1 MLLRGGGGATS
12 GKSENKTKECK
23 NSVEILYVENIGKKK
38 KIIDRKATY
47 QALSKKLSEIS
58 LIIFNDEDDEKTT
71 ELKETFRK
79 FIIELNKWQ
88 KLEYDEVR
96 DSKILQEVTSFYDKL
111 QKFVFSDIDW
121 KAYKYTDYAGYY
133 STSRRER
140 CEYYVGENLS
150 LLEQKVDH
158 FDDIC
163 DKVNDNEYADKITK
177 LRKQVDKL
185 KRQYGNKSRI
195 DSNPFESKYNE
206 LKEIFFPKVDSFI
219 IYRQGGVDISGDE
232 SLVPQ
237 VIWYEENQVKDSDL
251 VTKPSDFG
259 VSRFFQSL
267 CKALGDT
274 KVATQ
279 IQECYSKKKNDAY
292 RENLEEDI
300 NKIIK
305 NVVTKKF
312 NELYQWGSEYA
323 FRLRLESARISLSF
337 SKKNTIKEPLALSQQ
352 STGFQ
357 WFFSFFFNFLHS
369 YNLNSGDIVLLDELG
384 GSLSIP
390 TQRDLRKFLKDFAKS
405 KHITFIAAIHTP
417 YMTHHI

>member
-140 CEYYVGENLS
+140 CEYYVGKS
-150 LLEQKVDH
+150 L
-158 FDDIC
+158 
-163 DKVNDNEYADKITK
+163 
-177 LRKQVDKL
+177 
-185 KRQYGNKSRI
+185 
-195 DSNPFESKYNE
+195 
-206 LKEIFFPKVDSFI
+206 
-219 IYRQGGVDISGDE
+219 
-232 SLVPQ
+232 
-237 VIWYEENQVKDSDL
+237 
-251 VTKPSDFG
+251 
-259 VSRFFQSL
+259 
-267 CKALGDT
+267 
-274 KVATQ
+274 
-279 IQECYSKKKNDAY
+279 
-292 RENLEEDI
+292 
-300 NKIIK
+300 
-305 NVVTKKF
+305 
-312 NELYQWGSEYA
+312 
-323 FRLRLESARISLSF
+323 
-337 SKKNTIKEPLALSQQ
+337 
-352 STGFQ
+352 
-357 WFFSFFFNFLHS
+357 
-369 YNLNSGDIVLLDELG
+369 IVG
-384 GSLSIP
+384 
-390 TQRDLRKFLKDFAKS
+390 AKS
-405 KHITFIAAIHTP
+405 
-417 YMTHHI
+417 